1 MDGATFE
8 PCSSPHAA
16 WVVDEGG
23 HRFEVRGV
31 SATTTTE
38 LEPIVEDPAAFYEW
52 TAVLGPDVTRPDT
65 EITSGPLAST
75 PDILAT
81 FEFRGSDNRTPPEL
95 LSFECSLD
103 GEPFSGCSSPEELS
117 DLTRGEHELLVR
129 AVDEADNVDT
139 TPARYEW
146 SVEPAPVPTVLSGPS
161 EISESTTATFE
172 FTSDVPGSTFECWLD
187 GPKGPCT
194 SPVTYTGLAA
204 GEHIFAVR
212 ATSPHGITS
221 GIWAEYDFEIGD
233 TTPPITTINSGPG
246 VNTEDPR
253 AEFAFTA
260 NEPGVTFMCGLDG
273 GNLAPC
279 SSPHVY
285 PRLHPGPHRFEVQA
299 IASPL
304 LDPFGVPVEVDY
316 DPVSTI
322 YEWTIVDTVPPETT
336 IDWGPREQ
344 TVSLNAV
351 FGVSSDDPTAIL
363 ECSLDGEPFSECD
376 QPPAYTELE
385 RGPHTFAAR
394 ATDVAGN
401 ADSTP
406 AEFDW
411 TITEP
416 GAPNTLVGTNVAV
429 TIPMPDGPSNGVVTF
444 FEVSTAGFTLDRRAR
459 RRRAAARRLQHGRR
473 ALLRRHDDGRVL
485 RAGDGLPRLRPRVV
499 RHQRRPAARARRQR
513 LDRHHD
519 AQQPVHRPR
528 LRRGRGLRR
537 LRDRV
542 RARRRRAR
550 RLDPRPGPTWSRN
563 SGTATFEFWADLTN
577 SLITCSIDGVPFA
590 PCTSPVTYTH
600 LEEGDH
606 DFQVQAMGP
615 FGFSTVTPSLY
626 EWEVI
631 LPPDT
636 TGPDTTI
643 TKGPGA
649 ITGNFISNFEFTGFD
664 DQTHELELEFECS
677 VDGGPFEGCSVPEEV
692 EVLTPGEHTFRVRAV
707 DETLNVDPTPAT
719 RTWTVVDVSAPD
731 TSIELRP
738 ELRDRGDERDL
749 HVHRRGGERHR
760 GQRVRVRARQ
770 RGLRALQ
777 PAAHRRRP
785 RRPAR
790 TCSRSAPSTR
800 TATPTRRRT
809 STSGW
814 SSAPPDT
821 TPPDTTIVTHP
832 PATSGPDVRFGF
844 LANEPTDGFECSLDG
859 GAFEG
864 CESVHEL
871 TGLASGAHTLAVR
884 AVDLVGNVD
893 PTPAEL
899 RLERR
904 SACPTRRSTRARR
917 TRARA

>member
-1 MDGATFE
+1 MSRSSRIRPRSTSGP
-8 PCSSPHAA
+8 PCSVPTSPARH
-16 WVVDEGG
+16 
-23 HRFEVRGV
+23 
-31 SATTTTE
+31 
-38 LEPIVEDPAAFYEW
+38 
-52 TAVLGPDVTRPDT
+52 

-204 GEHIFAVR
+204 GQHIFAVR

-246 VNTEDPR
+246 INTEDPR

-273 GNLAPC
+273 GTLAPC
-279 SSPHVY
+279 SSPHIY

-416 GAPNTLVGTNVAV
+416 GAPNTPVGTNVAV
-429 TIPMPDGPSNGVVTF
+429 TIPMPDGPGNGVVTF
-444 FEVSTAGFTLDRRAR
+444 FEVSTAGFTSIDALGGGAPLPAGYSMGGARFYDVTTTAEFSEPATVCLAYDPASFATSAVRLLELDGTVWMDITT
-459 RRRAAARRLQHGRR
+459 LNNPFTGRICGE
-473 ALLRRHDDGRVL
+473 AEDF
-485 RAGDGLPRLRPRVV
+485 AGFAIASAHNGVAPVV
-499 RHQRRPAARARRQR
+499 SI
-513 LDRHHD
+513 LS
-519 AQQPVHRPR
+519 
-528 LRRGRGLRR
+528 
-537 LRDRV
+537 
-542 RARRRRAR
+542 
-550 RLDPRPGPTWSRN
+550 GPDLVAS

-577 SLITCSIDGVPFA
+577 SLITCSLDGLPFA
-590 PCTSPVTYTH
+590 PCTSPGH
-600 LEEGDH
+600 LHAPRG
-606 DFQVQAMGP
+606 GRP
-615 FGFSTVTPSLY
+615 R
-626 EWEVI
+626 
-631 LPPDT
+631 LP
-636 TGPDTTI
+636 
-643 TKGPGA
+643 GPG
-649 ITGNFISNFEFTGFD
+649 
-664 DQTHELELEFECS
+664 
-677 VDGGPFEGCSVPEEV
+677 DGA
-692 EVLTPGEHTFRVRAV
+692 VR
-707 DETLNVDPTPAT
+707 
-719 RTWTVVDVSAPD
+719 
-731 TSIELRP
+731 
-738 ELRDRGDERDL
+738 
-749 HVHRRGGERHR
+749 
-760 GQRVRVRARQ
+760 
-770 RGLRALQ
+770 LQ
-777 PAAHRRRP
+777 HGHA
-785 RRPAR
+785 
-790 TCSRSAPSTR
+790 
-800 TATPTRRRT
+800 
-809 STSGW
+809 
-814 SSAPPDT
+814 
-821 TPPDTTIVTHP
+821 
-832 PATSGPDVRFGF
+832 
-844 LANEPTDGFECSLDG
+844 
-859 GAFEG
+859 
-864 CESVHEL
+864 
-871 TGLASGAHTLAVR
+871 LAVR
-884 AVDLVGNVD
+884 VGGH
-893 PTPAEL
+893 PAARHDRSRHDDHQGPRRDHRQLHLQL
-899 RLERR
+899 RVHRLRRPDRTSSSSTSSARSTAARSRAARFPRR
-904 SACPTRRSTRARR
+904 SRS
-917 TRARA
+917 